1 MKEYE
6 IYDILLYE
14 GDEYEEK
21 SFNGFYN
28 NTIFSNNFWN
38 NIYVIFRKK
47 RNNGIS
53 LIKDNVVIEYGNA
66 YNPNIEELVD
76 LSKYKF
82 INQQEISIENNI
94 ENEKDKDYPA
104 VGEYEINV
112 YYKRRF

>member
-28 NTIFSNNFWN
+28 NTFWN

-47 RNNGIS
+47 
-53 LIKDNVVIEYGNA
+53 K
-66 YNPNIEELVD
+66 
-76 LSKYKF
+76 
-82 INQQEISIENNI
+82 
-94 ENEKDKDYPA
+94 
-104 VGEYEINV
+104 
-112 YYKRRF
+112 